1 LIIDLTYSGDF
12 AVFKSKTLTAKKYAK
27 LQESNDFTESM
38 KTFVYKTIN
47 EEGDKIKSH
56 NVNHQFE
63 LEDSII
69 SAFYWWCYRF

>member
-1 LIIDLTYSGDF
+1 MILLNLW
-12 AVFKSKTLTAKKYAK
+12 KH
-27 LQESNDFTESM
+27 
-38 KTFVYKTIN
+38 VYKTIN

>member
-12 AVFKSKTLTAKKYAK
+12 ATQKQNFDREKFYAK

>member
-1 LIIDLTYSGDF
+1 
-12 AVFKSKTLTAKKYAK
+12 
-27 LQESNDFTESM
+27 M

-69 SAFYWWCYRF
+69 SAFFIGGAIAFNFATVL